1 MPGSW
6 QCCVCGLQD
15 IWPTRDACQ
24 RCGAGKEVSV
34 GKGWW
39 GKGGSQGAPQEKG
52 VDQESAELMSLR
64 EAERIL
70 MSVPG
75 QEVLLAQTRR
85 SISNLDKS
93 CKKKGGPTKE
103 VRLQSLLQRK
113 INLQK
118 KRSQHLTQQE
128 GLQVQMDKVNE
139 DLDKVET
146 ELEVVREELREEGVE
161 LQSEDE
167 EWWEDGEEEEPE
179 VDAEEAAD
187 MALDG
192 VQEEGGG
199 TEDKGGKAKKRKAR
213 QQKKKNA

>member
-1 MPGSW
+1 MGDGS
-6 QCCVCGLQD
+6 G
-15 IWPTRDACQ
+15 
-24 RCGAGKEVSV
+24 

-39 GKGGSQGAPQEKG
+39 VKGGSKSAPQDIYSI
-52 VDQESAELMSLR
+52 DQESADLMSLR
-64 EAERIL
+64 EAEGIL
-70 MSVPG
+70 MSVLG
-75 QEVLLAQTRR
+75 QEVLLAQPRR

-93 CKKKGGPTKE
+93 CRKKGGPTRE
-103 VRLQSLLQRK
+103 VKLQSLLQRK

-118 KRSQHLTQQE
+118 KRAKHLTQQE

-146 ELEVVREELREEGVE
+146 ELEVVREELRDQGVE

-199 TEDKGGKAKKRKAR
+199 TEDKGGKAKKRKAK

>member
-1 MPGSW
+1 MRDGS
-6 QCCVCGLQD
+6 G
-15 IWPTRDACQ
+15 
-24 RCGAGKEVSV
+24 

-39 GKGGSQGAPQEKG
+39 VKGGSKSVPQDSYSI
-52 VDQESAELMSLR
+52 DQESADLMSLR

-70 MSVPG
+70 MGVPG

-146 ELEVVREELREEGVE
+146 ELESVREELREHGVE
-161 LQSEDE
+161 MQSEII
-167 EWWEDGEEEEPE
+167 G
-179 VDAEEAAD
+179 
-187 MALDG
+187 M
-192 VQEEGGG
+192 QERRKIIRRIGAIRSLRIGGLVTG
-199 TEDKGGKAKKRKAR
+199 WST
-213 QQKKKNA
+213 N

>member
-1 MPGSW
+1 MRDGS
-6 QCCVCGLQD
+6 
-15 IWPTRDACQ
+15 A
-24 RCGAGKEVSV
+24 

-39 GKGGSQGAPQEKG
+39 VKGGSQSVPQEKG
-52 VDQESAELMSLR
+52 IDQESAELMSLR

-70 MSVPG
+70 MGVPG

-93 CKKKGGPTKE
+93 CRKKGGPTRE
-103 VRLQSLLQRK
+103 VKLQSLLQRK

-118 KRSQHLTQQE
+118 KRAQHLTQQE

-146 ELEVVREELREEGVE
+146 ELEVVREELRDQGVE

-167 EWWEDGEEEEPE
+167 EWWESGEEEEPE

-187 MALDG
+187 MAVEG
-192 VQEEGGG
+192 GQGEGGG
-199 TEDKGGKAKKRKAR
+199 AEDKVSKAKKRKLAK
-213 QQKKKNA
+213 QQKKKNAA